1 MKNSKLD
8 YNLITLL
15 LLLFITSCIAIYTA
29 QEFGQYEGNFLF
41 RQVSWY
47 FIGFGMILG
56 VMYLDSEQ
64 IFRLNWF
71 IYSLSLFLLIALI
84 LSPESIAREING
96 AKSWFQIPG
105 IGSIQPAEFTKI
117 SLIICLSYL
126 IQKHHNKYVDKTLK
140 TDFILLI
147 KMGAAT
153 LLPILLI
160 MKQPDL
166 GTSLVLMCIFIG
178 ILFVSGISWRII
190 GVIFIICVLIASGIF
205 YLVFLNPE
213 LLQLMGIKTFQLGRI
228 YAWIDPESYQSG
240 EGYNL
245 TKALLAIG
253 SGAIY
258 GYRGDGVY
266 VPEAHTDFIFSV
278 IASKFG
284 FLGSSILITIYFL
297 LISSMVKLAI
307 DVKNSFESYLCAGAV
322 SMIFFHIFENIGMN
336 IGLLPITG
344 IPLPFISY
352 GGSSL
357 MGNMLAMGLIF
368 SISYR
373 KRAYM
378 FD

>member
-1 MKNSKLD
+1 MKSSKLD
-8 YNLITLL
+8 YSLITLL

-253 SGAIY
+253 SGAFY

-322 SMIFFHIFENIGMN
+322 SMIFFHIFENVGMN

>member
-29 QEFGQYEGNFLF
+29 QEFGQYEGDFLF

-178 ILFVSGISWRII
+178 ILFVSGITWRII

-253 SGAIY
+253 SGAFY

>member
-1 MKNSKLD
+1 MKNSKFD
-8 YNLITLL
+8 YNLVTLL
-15 LLLFITSCIAIYTA
+15 LLLFITSCIAIHTA
-29 QEFGQYEGNFLF
+29 QEFGQYEGDFLF
-41 RQVSWY
+41 RQVTWY

-71 IYSLSLFLLIALI
+71 FYSLSLFLLIALI

-105 IGSIQPAEFTKI
+105 IGSLQPAEFTKI

-126 IQKHHNKYVDKTLK
+126 IQKHHNKYEDKTLK
-140 TDFILLI
+140 TDFFLLI

-190 GVIFIICVLIASGIF
+190 GGIFFIGGSIVSGIL
-205 YLVFLNPE
+205 YLVFLHPE
-213 LLQLMGIKTFQLGRI
+213 ILRLMGIKIFQLGRI
-228 YAWIDPESYQSG
+228 YAWIDPESYKSG
-240 EGYNL
+240 EGFNL
-245 TKALLAIG
+245 IKALLAIG
-253 SGAIY
+253 SGGVS
-258 GYRGDGVY
+258 GYKGSGVY

-278 IASKFG
+278 IASKYG
-284 FLGSSILITIYFL
+284 FLGSSILITIYFF
-297 LISSMVKLAI
+297 LISGMVKLAL
-307 DVKNSFESYLCAGAV
+307 DVKNSFESYLCVGVV

-357 MGNMLAMGLIF
+357 MGNMLAIGLIF

-373 KRAYM
+373 KRAFM
-378 FD
+378 FG

>member
-1 MKNSKLD
+1 MKNSKFD
-8 YNLITLL
+8 YNLVTLL
-15 LLLFITSCIAIYTA
+15 LLLFITSCIAIHTA
-29 QEFGQYEGNFLF
+29 QEFGQYEGDFLF
-41 RQVSWY
+41 RQVTWY

-84 LSPESIAREING
+84 LSPKSIAREING

-105 IGSIQPAEFTKI
+105 IGSLQPAEFTKI

-126 IQKHHNKYVDKTLK
+126 IQKHHNKYEDKTLK
-140 TDFILLI
+140 TDFFLLI

-178 ILFVSGISWRII
+178 LLFVSGISWRII
-190 GVIFIICVLIASGIF
+190 GGIFIIGGSIASGIL
-205 YLVFLNPE
+205 YLVFLHPE
-213 LLQLMGIKTFQLGRI
+213 ILRLMGIKIFQLGRI
-228 YAWIDPESYQSG
+228 YAWIDPESYKSG
-240 EGYNL
+240 EGFNL
-245 TKALLAIG
+245 IKALLAIG
-253 SGAIY
+253 SGGVS
-258 GYRGDGVY
+258 GYKGSGVY

-278 IASKFG
+278 IASKYG

-297 LISSMVKLAI
+297 LISGMVKLAL
-307 DVKNSFESYLCAGAV
+307 DVKNSFESYLCVGVV

-357 MGNMLAMGLIF
+357 MGNMLGIGLIF

-373 KRAYM
+373 KRAFM
-378 FD
+378 FG

>member
-1 MKNSKLD
+1 MKNSKFD
-8 YNLITLL
+8 YNLVTLL
-15 LLLFITSCIAIYTA
+15 LLLFITSCIAIHTA
-29 QEFGQYEGNFLF
+29 QEFGQYEGDFLF
-41 RQVSWY
+41 RQVTWY

-71 IYSLSLFLLIALI
+71 FYSLSLFLLIALI

-105 IGSIQPAEFTKI
+105 IGSLQPAEFTKI

-126 IQKHHNKYVDKTLK
+126 IQKHHNEYEDKTLK
-140 TDFILLI
+140 TDFFLLI

-190 GVIFIICVLIASGIF
+190 GGIFIIGGSIVSGIL
-205 YLVFLNPE
+205 YLVFLHPE
-213 LLQLMGIKTFQLGRI
+213 ILRLMGIKIFQLGRI
-228 YAWIDPESYQSG
+228 YAWIDPESYKSG
-240 EGYNL
+240 EGFNL
-245 TKALLAIG
+245 IKALLAIG
-253 SGAIY
+253 SGGVS
-258 GYRGDGVY
+258 GYKGSGVY

-278 IASKFG
+278 IASKYG
-284 FLGSSILITIYFL
+284 FLGSSILITIYFF
-297 LISSMVKLAI
+297 LISGMVKLAL
-307 DVKNSFESYLCAGAV
+307 DVKNSFESYLCVGVV

-357 MGNMLAMGLIF
+357 MGNMLAIGLIF

-373 KRAYM
+373 KRAFM
-378 FD
+378 FG

>member
-253 SGAIY
+253 SGAFY

-322 SMIFFHIFENIGMN
+322 SMIFFHIFENVGMN

>member
-1 MKNSKLD
+1 MKNSKFD
-8 YNLITLL
+8 YNLVTLL
-15 LLLFITSCIAIYTA
+15 LLLFITSCIAIHTA
-29 QEFGQYEGNFLF
+29 QEFGQYEGDFLF
-41 RQVSWY
+41 RQVTWY

-71 IYSLSLFLLIALI
+71 FYSLSLFLLIALI

-105 IGSIQPAEFTKI
+105 IGSLQPAEFTKI

-126 IQKHHNKYVDKTLK
+126 IQKHHNKYEDKTLK
-140 TDFILLI
+140 TDFFLLI

-190 GVIFIICVLIASGIF
+190 GGIFIIGGSIVSGIL
-205 YLVFLNPE
+205 YLVFLHPE
-213 LLQLMGIKTFQLGRI
+213 ILRLMGIKIFQLGRI
-228 YAWIDPESYQSG
+228 YAWIDPESYKSG
-240 EGYNL
+240 EGFNL
-245 TKALLAIG
+245 IKALLAIG
-253 SGAIY
+253 SGGVS
-258 GYRGDGVY
+258 GYKGSGVY

-278 IASKFG
+278 IASKYG
-284 FLGSSILITIYFL
+284 FLGSSILITIYFF
-297 LISSMVKLAI
+297 LISGMVKLAL
-307 DVKNSFESYLCAGAV
+307 DVKNSFESYLCVGVV
-322 SMIFFHIFENIGMN
+322 SMIFFHIFKNIGMN

-357 MGNMLAMGLIF
+357 MGNMLAIGLIF

-373 KRAYM
+373 KRAFM
-378 FD
+378 FG

>member
-1 MKNSKLD
+1 MKNSKFD
-8 YNLITLL
+8 YNLVTLL
-15 LLLFITSCIAIYTA
+15 LLLFITSCIAIHTA
-29 QEFGQYEGNFLF
+29 QEFGQYEGDFLF
-41 RQVSWY
+41 RQVTWY

-105 IGSIQPAEFTKI
+105 IGSLQPAEFTKI

-126 IQKHHNKYVDKTLK
+126 IQKHHNKYENKTLK
-140 TDFILLI
+140 TDFFLLI

-190 GVIFIICVLIASGIF
+190 GGIFIIGGSIVSGIL
-205 YLVFLNPE
+205 YLVFLHPE
-213 LLQLMGIKTFQLGRI
+213 ILRLMGIKIFQLGRI
-228 YAWIDPESYQSG
+228 YAWIDPESYKSG
-240 EGYNL
+240 EGFNL
-245 TKALLAIG
+245 IKALLAIG
-253 SGAIY
+253 SGGVS
-258 GYRGDGVY
+258 GYKGSGVY

-278 IASKFG
+278 IASKYG
-284 FLGSSILITIYFL
+284 FLGSSILITIYFF
-297 LISSMVKLAI
+297 LISGMVKLAL
-307 DVKNSFESYLCAGAV
+307 DVKNSFESYLCVGVV

-357 MGNMLAMGLIF
+357 MGNMLAIGLIF

-373 KRAYM
+373 KRAFM
-378 FD
+378 FG

>member
-178 ILFVSGISWRII
+178 ILFVSGITWRII

-253 SGAIY
+253 SGAFY

>member
-190 GVIFIICVLIASGIF
+190 GVIFIICVLIASGVF

-253 SGAIY
+253 SGAFY

>member
-1 MKNSKLD
+1 MKNSKFD
-8 YNLITLL
+8 YNLVTLL
-15 LLLFITSCIAIYTA
+15 LLLFITSCIAIHTA
-29 QEFGQYEGNFLF
+29 QEFGQYEGDFLF
-41 RQVSWY
+41 RQVTWY

-71 IYSLSLFLLIALI
+71 FYSLSLFLLIALI

-105 IGSIQPAEFTKI
+105 IGSLQPAEFTKI

-126 IQKHHNKYVDKTLK
+126 IQKHHNKYEDKTLK
-140 TDFILLI
+140 TDFFLLI

-190 GVIFIICVLIASGIF
+190 GGIFIIGGSIVSGIL
-205 YLVFLNPE
+205 YLVFLHPE
-213 LLQLMGIKTFQLGRI
+213 ILRLMGIKIFQLGRI
-228 YAWIDPESYQSG
+228 YAWIDPESYKSG
-240 EGYNL
+240 EGFNL
-245 TKALLAIG
+245 IKALLAIG
-253 SGAIY
+253 SGGVS
-258 GYRGDGVY
+258 GYKGSGVY

-278 IASKFG
+278 IASKYG
-284 FLGSSILITIYFL
+284 FLGSSILITIYFF
-297 LISSMVKLAI
+297 LISGMVKLAL
-307 DVKNSFESYLCAGAV
+307 DVKNSFESYLCVGVV

-357 MGNMLAMGLIF
+357 MGNMLAIGLIF

-373 KRAYM
+373 KRAFM
-378 FD
+378 FG

>member
-47 FIGFGMILG
+47 FIGFSMILG

-253 SGAIY
+253 SGAFY

-352 GGSSL
+352 GGASL

>member
-47 FIGFGMILG
+47 FIGFSMILG

-253 SGAIY
+253 SGAFY

>member
-1 MKNSKLD
+1 MKNSKFD
-8 YNLITLL
+8 YNLVTLL
-15 LLLFITSCIAIYTA
+15 LLLFITSCIAIHTA
-29 QEFGQYEGNFLF
+29 QEFGQYEGDFLF
-41 RQVSWY
+41 RQVTWY
-47 FIGFGMILG
+47 FIGCGMILG

-71 IYSLSLFLLIALI
+71 FYSLSLFLLIALI

-105 IGSIQPAEFTKI
+105 IGSLQPAEFTKI

-126 IQKHHNKYVDKTLK
+126 IQKHHNKYEDKTLK
-140 TDFILLI
+140 TDFFLLI

-190 GVIFIICVLIASGIF
+190 GGIFIIGGSIVSGIL
-205 YLVFLNPE
+205 YLVFLHPE
-213 LLQLMGIKTFQLGRI
+213 ILRLMGIKIFQLGRI
-228 YAWIDPESYQSG
+228 YAWIDPESYKSG
-240 EGYNL
+240 EGFNL
-245 TKALLAIG
+245 IKALLAIG
-253 SGAIY
+253 SGGVS
-258 GYRGDGVY
+258 GYKGSGVY

-278 IASKFG
+278 IASKYG
-284 FLGSSILITIYFL
+284 FLGSSILITIYFF
-297 LISSMVKLAI
+297 LISGMVKLAL
-307 DVKNSFESYLCAGAV
+307 DVKNSFESYLCVGVV

-357 MGNMLAMGLIF
+357 MGNMLAIGLIF

-373 KRAYM
+373 KRAFM
-378 FD
+378 FG

>member
-71 IYSLSLFLLIALI
+71 IYSLSLLLLIALI

-253 SGAIY
+253 SGAFY